1 MALTDH
7 EVGLLYEVYE
17 ITMRD
22 YTVVSGGS
30 GQSRLMPDIYASGA
44 SVRDRLVQAIEQ
56 INLSPA
62 QVERVQAILAEF
74 EELSLD
80 PSKIDKDGYQLRP
93 SNNIKTIRTRLYPY
107 TGISFNSSAG
117 QRLSIG

>member
-1 MALTDH
+1 MLTDH

-22 YTVVSGGS
+22 NTVVSGGS
-30 GQSRLMPDIYASGA
+30 GQSRLMPDLYSSGA
-44 SVRDRLVQAIEQ
+44 SVRDTLVQAIQQ
-56 INLSPA
+56 INLFPD
-62 QVERVQAILAEF
+62 QVARVQTILKEF

-80 PSKIDKDGYQLRP
+80 PSRIDKDGYQLRP
-93 SNNIKTIRTRLYPY
+93 GNNLAAIRRRLYSY
-107 TGISFNSSAG
+107 TGILFNSSNS

>member
-1 MALTDH
+1 MLTDH

-22 YTVVSGGS
+22 NTVVSGGS
-30 GQSRLMPDIYASGA
+30 GQSRLMPDLFSSGS
-44 SVRDRLVQAIEQ
+44 SVRDRLNQAIQQ
-56 INLSPA
+56 INLFPA
-62 QVERVQAILAEF
+62 QVERVRAILTEF

-93 SNNIKTIRTRLYPY
+93 GNNLKAIKTRLYSY
-107 TGISFNSSAG
+107 TGILFNSSNS

>member
-7 EVGLLYEVYE
+7 EIGLLYEVYE
-17 ITMRD
+17 ITLRSD
-22 YTVVSGGS
+22 TAVSGGS
-30 GQSRLMPDIYASGA
+30 GQSRLMPDLFSSGL
-44 SVRDRLVQAIEQ
+44 SIQNRLQLSIEE
-56 INLSPA
+56 INLNSS

-93 SNNIKTIRTRLYPY
+93 SNNLKAIRTRLYPY
-107 TGISFNSSAG
+107 TGILFNPSAS
-117 QRLSIG
+117 QRLLIG

>member
-1 MALTDH
+1 MLTDH
-7 EVGLLYEVYE
+7 EIGLLYEVYE

-22 YTVVSGGS
+22 NTVVSGGS
-30 GQSRLMPDIYASGA
+30 GQSRLMPDLFSSGQ
-44 SVRDRLVQAIEQ
+44 SIRQRLQSSIDQ
-56 INLSPA
+56 INLFPS

-93 SNNIKTIRTRLYPY
+93 ANNLAAIRRRLYIY
-107 TGISFNSSAG
+107 TGILFNSSAT
-117 QRLSIG
+117 QRLSVG

>member
-7 EVGLLYEVYE
+7 EIGLLYEVYE
-17 ITMRD
+17 ITLRD
-22 YTVVSGGS
+22 NTAVSGGS
-30 GQSRLMPDIYASGA
+30 GQSRLMPDLFSYGNSIQN
-44 SVRDRLVQAIEQ
+44 RLQSSIEQ
-56 INLSPA
+56 INLFSS

-107 TGISFNSSAG
+107 TGILFNSSAG

>member
-1 MALTDH
+1 MTLTDH

-22 YTVVSGGS
+22 YTVVSGGN
-30 GQSRLMPDIYASGA
+30 GQSRLMPDIYASSA

-56 INLSPA
+56 INLFPS

-93 SNNIKTIRTRLYPY
+93 GNNLRAIRTRLYPY
-107 TGISFNSSAG
+107 TGILFNSSAS

>member
-30 GQSRLMPDIYASGA
+30 GQSRLMPDIYASSA

-56 INLSPA
+56 INLFPS

-93 SNNIKTIRTRLYPY
+93 GNNLRAIRTRLYPY
-107 TGISFNSSAG
+107 TGILFNSSTS

>member
-1 MALTDH
+1 MTLTDH
-7 EVGLLYEVYE
+7 EIGLLHEVYE

-22 YTVVSGGS
+22 TTAVSGGS
-30 GQSRLMPDIYASGA
+30 DQSRLMPDLFSSGQ
-44 SVRDRLVQAIEQ
+44 SIRQRLQLSIDQ
-56 INLSPA
+56 INLFPA
-62 QVERVQAILAEF
+62 QVERVRVILAEF

-93 SNNIKTIRTRLYPY
+93 GNNLAAIRRRLYIY
-107 TGISFNSSAG
+107 TGILFNSSTT